1 MRFFRKFLGVI
12 LAFVMVFSLTSCN
25 SIIDKFFGDSAEA
38 DNNERQFFD
47 ELTSEIFLESVTSD
61 TLTLHYTL
69 SYPENYG
76 ITEHPISI
84 GSYAEDS
91 TQSDY
96 EDLNFWFSQL
106 KAINYDSLTS
116 DQQLTYDI
124 LYSYF
129 STELISED
137 YYLYFEPLSTV
148 YGDHLNLP
156 ILFAEYIFNTEQDI
170 DDYLALLV

>member
-91 TQSDY
+91 RS
-96 EDLNFWFSQL
+96 LIMKL
-106 KAINYDSLTS
+106 K
-116 DQQLTYDI
+116 
-124 LYSYF
+124 F
-129 STELISED
+129 
-137 YYLYFEPLSTV
+137 
-148 YGDHLNLP
+148 
-156 ILFAEYIFNTEQDI
+156 
-170 DDYLALLV
+170 LVFPA